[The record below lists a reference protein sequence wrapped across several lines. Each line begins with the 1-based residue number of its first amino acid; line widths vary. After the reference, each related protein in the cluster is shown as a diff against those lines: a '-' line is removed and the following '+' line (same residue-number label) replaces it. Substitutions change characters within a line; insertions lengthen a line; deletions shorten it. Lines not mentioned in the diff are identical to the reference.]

1 MRYLLLSLAIS
12 GCVAHS
18 PVAQSNCCKR
28 LDARTVEMQRYYRF
42 CKTLAKGVVDR
53 DPKALRNRHVP
64 GLLASCR
71 YVFDVNT
78 NRELLRLFSSP
89 SSSASRG
96 DALDTR
102 DFR

>member
-1 MRYLLLSLAIS
+1 MKYVLLSLLLS
-12 GCVAHS
+12 GCAAHV

-28 LDARTVEMQRYYRF
+28 LDIRAVEMQRYYRF
-42 CKTLAKGVVDR
+42 CKTIAKGVVNR

-78 NRELLRLFSSP
+78 NADLLHLFSSP
-89 SSSASRG
+89 SP
-96 DALDTR
+96 DM
-102 DFR
+102 